1 MPLRSVSISVGPSV
15 ATGMNVNSA
24 KGRTVRAILSWSLNR
39 IIVLLLLGG
48 LASLMIDIRWEH
60 RVELARQWETWI
72 PLVYV
77 GLMLIAGVLGLY
89 KWNSWGRGVLQVG
102 FSLCLIVGALGTWFH
117 SKGDPVGNFR
127 RVLTAWTLPLGTNG
141 GVKVGSSP
149 PEMAPLAFVGLG
161 LIGLLACSKC
171 FQSNAPT

>member
-15 ATGMNVNSA
+15 ATGMNVSSA

-48 LASLMIDIRWEH
+48 LTGLLIDIRWEH

-77 GLMLIAGVLGLY
+77 SLMLIAGIVGLY
-89 KWNSWGRGVLQVG
+89 RWNSWGRRVLQMG
-102 FSLCLIVGALGTWFH
+102 FSLALIVGALGVWFH

-127 RVLTAWTLPLGTNG
+127 RVLSAWTLPLGSTG
-141 GVKVGSSP
+141 GVEVGSRP

-161 LIGLLACSKC
+161 LIGFLQCSSR
-171 FQSNAPT
+171 FRSDPST

>member
-1 MPLRSVSISVGPSV
+1 MRS
-15 ATGMNVNSA
+15 
-24 KGRTVRAILSWSLNR
+24 ILSWSLNR

-48 LASLMIDIRWEH
+48 LAGLLIDIRWEH

-72 PLVYV
+72 PLVYIS
-77 GLMLIAGVLGLY
+77 LMLIAGTVGLY
-89 KWNSWGRGVLQVG
+89 KWNSWGRRVLQVG

-127 RVLTAWTLPLGTNG
+127 RVVTAWTLPLGTNG

-149 PEMAPLAFVGLG
+149 PEMAPLAFGGLG
-161 LIGLLACSKC
+161 LIGLLCCAKR
-171 FQSNAPT
+171 FQCDSPTSNELTNPVRMTMKV

>member
-1 MPLRSVSISVGPSV
+1 MRS
-15 ATGMNVNSA
+15 
-24 KGRTVRAILSWSLNR
+24 ILHWPLNR
-39 IIVLLLLGG
+39 ILVLALLGG

-72 PLVYV
+72 PLVYI
-77 GLMLIAGVLGLY
+77 GLMLIAGVVGLY
-89 KWNSWGRGVLQVG
+89 RWNGWGRRLLQVG

-127 RVLTAWTLPLGTNG
+127 RVMTAWFVPIGTNG
-141 GVKVGSSP
+141 GVKTGSTP

-161 LIGLLACSKC
+161 LIGLLCCSKR
-171 FQSNAPT
+171 FQCNSSTSKTELANPARMGQ